1 MSDGNNEDNKKDE
14 SKGDA
19 TQGNASQGNAIQNVI
34 QTLKTNPKALYALV
48 GAVVVIALAIAMG
61 SGGEEMKI
69 KTAVSVGQTVTL
81 ENPNGGNSHLT
92 RVPGMMSA
100 SDAEEDKEQSIC
112 VAKGGTKATV
122 EEEQVVGQLPFVKVK
137 VQDGD
142 CQGKSGWTSKVN
154 IKG

>member
-1 MSDGNNEDNKKDE
+1 MSEDNN
-14 SKGDA
+14 KGDA
-19 TQGNASQGNAIQNVI
+19 AQGNAIQNVI
-34 QTLKTNPKALYALV
+34 QILKTNPKALYALV
-48 GAVVVIALAIAMG
+48 GAVVVTALAIAMG
-61 SGGEEMKI
+61 GGGEEI
-69 KTAVSVGQTVTL
+69 KVKAAVSAGQTVTL

-92 RVPGMMSA
+92 VAPGLVSA
-100 SDAEEDKEQSIC
+100 SGAEEDKEQSIC

-154 IKG
+154 IKAG